1 MLADLLPPTR
11 DHARVTC
18 PACGRGP
25 KDRTFGI
32 TRNERGLVGHC
43 FRCGH
48 VATDRVQRAGSAI
61 AAPKAQPLN
70 EVLSARWRAFW
81 DDCQP
86 LAGTAGETYLR
97 ARGCVMPPADG
108 DLRFHPAAWHWPTR
122 TSRPALVALLTDAV
136 TGEARSLHFTFLRP
150 DGACKAEIDAP
161 RLLLP
166 RHRKAGAVCRLWPG
180 ESVTHGLCVAEGIE
194 TALSAAAAFRPVWAA
209 IDAGNMAAL
218 PVLAGVECL
227 TIAADHDDA
236 GLRAANECAR
246 RWAAAGLE
254 VFMVTPPTRG
264 ADLNDVVAS

>member
-48 VATDRVQRAGSAI
+48 VATDRVQRAGSTI
-61 AAPKAQPLN
+61 AAPKAPRIE
-70 EVLSARWRAFW
+70 EVLSPRWRAFW

-209 IDAGNMAAL
+209 IDAGNMAVL

-254 VFMVTPPTRG
+254 AFMVTPPTRG
-264 ADLNDVVAS
+264 ADLNDLVLS

>member
-11 DHARVTC
+11 DRARVTC
-18 PACGRGP
+18 FLCGRGP

-48 VATDRVQRAGSAI
+48 VATDRVHRAGSSI
-61 AAPKAQPLN
+61 ATPKAPRIE

-86 LAGTAGETYLR
+86 LAGTVGETYLH
-97 ARGCVMPPADG
+97 ARGCVMPPANG
-108 DLRFHPAAWHWPTR
+108 DLRFHPAAWHWATR
-122 TSRPALVALLTDAV
+122 TSRPALVALLTDAA
-136 TGEARSLHFTFLRP
+136 TGEARSLHFTFLRD
-150 DGACKAEIDAP
+150 DGAGKAEIDAP

-166 RHRKAGAVCRLWPG
+166 RHRD

-209 IDAGNMAAL
+209 IDAGNLASL
-218 PVLAGVECL
+218 PVLSGVECL

-236 GLRAANECAR
+236 GLRAADECAR

-254 VFMVTPPTRG
+254 VFVVAPPTRG
-264 ADLNDVVAS
+264 ADLNDVVAL